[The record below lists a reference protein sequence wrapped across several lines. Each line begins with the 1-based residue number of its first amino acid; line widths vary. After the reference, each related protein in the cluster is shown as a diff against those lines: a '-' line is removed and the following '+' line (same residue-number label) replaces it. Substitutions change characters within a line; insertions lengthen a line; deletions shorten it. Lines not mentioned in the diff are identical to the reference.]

1 MLEKYLPVGSIVLL
15 TGGTKRLMITGYCM
29 QTEERPGVIYDYSG
43 CLYPEGVIRSDVTS
57 VFNHDQIERI
67 DFVGFTD
74 DEGKAFTDELNN
86 KLKNVE
92 EHQKF
97 INEQDEEEEAN
108 LLALNVLNDIG
119 TEEDEE
125 YDEDDEEDFIITG
138 DDDDEDIIFEEDEE
152 DAEEEEDDSEEELEE
167 DAEPNPLLSELEK
180 EDNTNLP
187 INNQIFT
194 DDIEKI

>member
-1 MLEKYLPVGSIVLL
+1 MLDKYLPVGSIVLL

-57 VFNHDQIERI
+57 VFNHDQIERV

-74 DEGKAFTDELNN
+74 DEGKTFTDELSN
-86 KLKNVE
+86 KLKDVQ
-92 EHQKF
+92 EHNKY
-97 INEQDEEEEAN
+97 INEQDEEEEEN

-125 YDEDDEEDFIITG
+125 EEDEDDIIVTDDDDDEESVLFDEDDDEDDE
-138 DDDDEDIIFEEDEE
+138 DEE
-152 DAEEEEDDSEEELEE
+152 E
-167 DAEPNPLLSELEK
+167 NPLLSEME
-180 EDNTNLP
+180 EETSTEIP

-194 DDIEKI
+194 EEIEKI

>member
-167 DAEPNPLLSELEK
+167 DAEPNPLLSELE
-180 EDNTNLP
+180 EESNTNLP